1 MTGMRDFTDIKT
13 AIINISSKFK
23 KVGGNMNILERHSRS
38 LEDSNQT
45 CRDEKY
51 NAWDEEQI
59 RY

>member
-1 MTGMRDFTDIKT
+1 MRDFTDMKT